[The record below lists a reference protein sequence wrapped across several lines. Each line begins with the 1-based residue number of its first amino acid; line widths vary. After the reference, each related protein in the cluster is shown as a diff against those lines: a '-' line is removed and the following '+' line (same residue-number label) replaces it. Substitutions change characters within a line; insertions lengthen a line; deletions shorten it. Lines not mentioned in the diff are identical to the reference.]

1 MKIIDLTQEMDE
13 NTQVFPGSSNL
24 KILKWSSYIMHGY
37 DSEMIFTSTHIGTH
51 IDAPV
56 HFNPSGESVEKIPL
70 KKIVILD
77 NAKVLK
83 IKKNDDENINVDEIK
98 KFDIKKNDTILIYTG
113 WSTNRFKDKYFKK
126 NPGLSKLAAEHL
138 TELEINLIGI
148 DSPNIDPALDKKFN
162 SHIIFSAKNIPIIE
176 NLINLDKINK
186 DNFIFIALPMKLK
199 NCSGSPIRAIALIK

>member
-1 MKIIDLTQEMDE
+1 MKIIDLTQEIDE

-24 KILKWSSYIMHGY
+24 KILKWSNYIMHGY

-83 IKKNDDENINVDEIK
+83 IIKNDDENIDVDELK
-98 KFDIKKNDTILIYTG
+98 KY
-113 WSTNRFKDKYFKK
+113 RY
-126 NPGLSKLAAEHL
+126 
-138 TELEINLIGI
+138 
-148 DSPNIDPALDKKFN
+148 
-162 SHIIFSAKNIPIIE
+162 
-176 NLINLDKINK
+176 
-186 DNFIFIALPMKLK
+186 
-199 NCSGSPIRAIALIK
+199 